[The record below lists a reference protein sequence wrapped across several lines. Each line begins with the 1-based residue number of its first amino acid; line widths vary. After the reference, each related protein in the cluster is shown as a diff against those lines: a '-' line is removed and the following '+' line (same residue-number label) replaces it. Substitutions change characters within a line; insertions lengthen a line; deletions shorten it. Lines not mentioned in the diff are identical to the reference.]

1 MSVVKCSLLA
11 FSLMFLLT
19 GAALIAV
26 GAWIQANTSE
36 YVDLLGSRYI
46 LVPIGILLVG
56 FTIFILSFMGYCSAM
71 KENYCM
77 MVTFGILTFILLF
90 VEVTASILV
99 YFYRNEVDNALR
111 ENMSKTMKNYN
122 MHYHMTATQTWNE
135 MQSSLKCCGA
145 NNATEWGQY
154 FDDGKLPYSCCSE
167 ENPTKECNL
176 SVNYYKSGCTDALF
190 RFLED
195 KILIIGGH

>member
-1 MSVVKCSLLA
+1 MQCLMVSVTA
-11 FSLMFLLT
+11 FWVSVLNYYDPF
-19 GAALIAV
+19 
-26 GAWIQANTSE
+26 Q
-36 YVDLLGSRYI
+36 
-46 LVPIGILLVG
+46 GIVHVRQL
-56 FTIFILSFMGYCSAM
+56 
-71 KENYCM
+71 
-77 MVTFGILTFILLF
+77 FGILTFILLF

-195 KILIIGGH
+195 KILIIGGIAIWILFVQVISIILSCCLTSSIKRE